1 MYKQQLY
8 PCLKSLQ
15 SKGIVTATRKRP
27 AIFYALPFEKVLD
40 LFIKA
45 NIEEAQ
51 QTKQNM
57 EKLLSIWQFIIR
69 KDATK

>member
-15 SKGIVTATRKRP
+15 SKGFVAATNKRP
-27 AIFYALPFEKVLD
+27 ALFSALPFEKVLD

-45 NIEEAQ
+45 NIEEVQ
-51 QTKQNM
+51 SMIRNK
-57 EKLLSIWQFIIR
+57 EELLSIWQSMILNNSR
-69 KDATK
+69 T